1 MANLMEKILFENGR
15 LNYLINMHMIY
26 EGLKNI
32 VMTLPSFLNLDYE
45 SLTIMDG
52 DRIVATVNNQNHKER
67 FSYDF
72 NCDKWIIPSS
82 LKPYVTLPKR
92 NMKFDE

>member
-1 MANLMEKILFENGR
+1 
-15 LNYLINMHMIY
+15 
-26 EGLKNI
+26 
-32 VMTLPSFLNLDYE
+32 LNLDYE

-67 FSYDF
+67 FRYDF
-72 NCDKWIIPSS
+72 NRDKWMIPSS
-82 LKPYVTLPKR
+82 LKPYVTLSKR